1 MTPGNKADLERR
13 KTMGQI
19 DGVGELDAAEEFG
32 IGLAPKQ
39 AKPVTKIEISKKREA
54 EIARM

>member
-1 MTPGNKADLERR
+1 MNGLS
-13 KTMGQI
+13 
-19 DGVGELDAAEEFG
+19 GVGDLDAAEEFG

-54 EIARM
+54 EIAKM